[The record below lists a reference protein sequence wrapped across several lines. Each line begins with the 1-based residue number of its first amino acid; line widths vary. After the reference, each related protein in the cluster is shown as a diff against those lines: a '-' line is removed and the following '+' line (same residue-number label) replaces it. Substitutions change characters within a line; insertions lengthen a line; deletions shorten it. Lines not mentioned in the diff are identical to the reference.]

1 MCWLR
6 YGRWVLLEDVTEALE
21 PSLVQL
27 LACNTTT
34 IPGASGRFLRV
45 GDAVIPYV
53 AGAAL

>member
-45 GDAVIPYV
+45 GDAVIP
-53 AGAAL
+53 